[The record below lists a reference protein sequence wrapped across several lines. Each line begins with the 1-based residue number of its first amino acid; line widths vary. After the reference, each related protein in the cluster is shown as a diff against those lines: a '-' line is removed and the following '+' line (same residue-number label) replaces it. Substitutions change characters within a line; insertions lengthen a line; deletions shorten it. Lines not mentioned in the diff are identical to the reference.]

1 MKRNRTK
8 FMIAI
13 LMSCMLTGCGTKDES
28 DVQSTEEVGSLEEAG
43 DSVVEGAGEVIED
56 VADVVTDPVDLIP
69 GMPDTISTQES
80 ETERHPELEK
90 LLQSRY
96 EIGDDDLGGTRYY
109 YNTMDLNEDGTDE
122 MVAIVMGDGID
133 TWNTNQGINGGDTG
147 AAGGTSGMARETG
160 STGPTRSAGTAGD
173 TTGTTGDTAGTTG
186 DTTGTA
192 GDTAGTTG
200 DTTGTTGAESGTAGD
215 TTGNTDQGSMSQN
228 NGNLLILET
237 AEDGTWQVMQEF
249 QGIGA
254 PIIVSET
261 LTNGYRDLIVMNNMG
276 TGAGNLTTGETSTTE
291 DANGGAGGNTE
302 SDGTEYDVMPINE
315 TSGGTGANG
324 NGFLRLVYENGN
336 YQEISAATT
345 MDSISGI
352 TGTALLYNDVAG
364 EYQSGDYMSLGEE

>member
-147 AAGGTSGMARETG
+147 RNSG
-160 STGPTRSAGTAGD
+160 
-173 TTGTTGDTAGTTG
+173 
-186 DTTGTA
+186 
-192 GDTAGTTG
+192 
-200 DTTGTTGAESGTAGD
+200 
-215 TTGNTDQGSMSQN
+215 
-228 NGNLLILET
+228 
-237 AEDGTWQVMQEF
+237 
-249 QGIGA
+249 
-254 PIIVSET
+254 
-261 LTNGYRDLIVMNNMG
+261 
-276 TGAGNLTTGETSTTE
+276 
-291 DANGGAGGNTE
+291 
-302 SDGTEYDVMPINE
+302 
-315 TSGGTGANG
+315 
-324 NGFLRLVYENGN
+324 
-336 YQEISAATT
+336 
-345 MDSISGI
+345 
-352 TGTALLYNDVAG
+352 
-364 EYQSGDYMSLGEE
+364 